1 MENNNQNHIAIV
13 CPSFHVGGIER
24 TLSVLANYFVTQ
36 NVKVTFISLLK
47 GEVYFELDPCVNVI
61 MPDFERKGNSITLAL
76 YRLRLIPFLRNE
88 IKASRAQ
95 YVLSMA
101 DTFNPMVILA
111 TLALGKKVYIGD
123 VTKPDRKFSFSTKIG
138 KKLLYPFSTGF
149 IAQTKSAAKYYKSK
163 FGNKLNIRVINGS
176 IKPIKKYDIP
186 RKNLILNVGRLSI
199 EKGPDRLIE
208 VFSLLKNKEGWTLGL
223 TAGGPMKKA
232 LEVMVLD
239 KKLQDTIVFL
249 GNVEN
254 LDKLYA
260 EASIFVLPSRME
272 GFPNA
277 LCEAMAAG
285 LPCICFDSF
294 PADEIITNGFDG
306 VIIEEGDIQTM
317 AGQIQYLMDNKVE
330 REEMGKNALE
340 IGNRLSVEKIGKEVL
355 SFIISNI

>member
-1 MENNNQNHIAIV
+1 MENKNQKHIAIV

-36 NVKVTFISLLK
+36 NVKVTFISLLQ
-47 GEVYFELDPCVNVI
+47 GEVYFELDPRVNVI
-61 MPDFERKGNSITLAL
+61 MPDFERKGSSIMLAL
-76 YRLRLIPFLRNE
+76 YRLRLILFLRNE
-88 IKASRAQ
+88 INASRTQ

-101 DTFNPMVILA
+101 DTFNPLVILA

-149 IAQTKSAAKYYKSK
+149 IAQTKSAAKYYETQ
-163 FGNKLNIRVINGS
+163 FGKKLNIRVINGS
-176 IKPIKKYDIP
+176 IKPIEIYNIP

-208 VFSLLKNKEGWTLGL
+208 AFSLLANTEGWTLGL
-223 TAGGPMKKA
+223 TADGPMKKT
-232 LEVMVLD
+232 LEEMVLD
-239 KKLQDTIVFL
+239 KKLNDKVIFL

-306 VIIEEGDIQTM
+306 IIIQEGDIHTM
-317 AGQIQYLMDNKVE
+317 ASQIQYLMDNKVA
-330 REEMGKNALE
+330 REEIGKNARE
-340 IGNRLSVEKIGKEVL
+340 IGNRLSFDKIGKEVL
-355 SFIISNI
+355 DFITTK